1 MSEQEQKVRTG
12 QWFVDAK
19 DPTKWYGPITYAA
32 GDIWMMDEVYH
43 GISESCIVAGLY
55 LRIPPHPDLPPGLT
69 TCECMTPEDGEMY
82 MDLCGRIRQAIG
94 DYRDAGLDNLYG
106 WRRWII
112 EDEPEAEKEQGR

>member
-1 MSEQEQKVRTG
+1 MTEQEQENRIG

-43 GISESCIVAGLY
+43 GISESCIVAGRY
-55 LRIPPHPDLPPGLT
+55 LRIPPRLDLPTGLRT
-69 TCECMTPEDGEMY
+69 RECRLPRKGERLVDLYGNIHFVTRDWVAGTIEDF
-82 MDLCGRIRQAIG
+82 
-94 DYRDAGLDNLYG
+94 G

-112 EDEPEAEKEQGR
+112 EDESEAEQGR